1 MPILEPLFNRLLPA
15 YTCFNNSSTVKPM
28 SFEIW
33 RSRIISSRM
42 HWNRCAAAIRVSELF
57 VRFPLPNFR
66 EAQGVKNRDD
76 LAPFK
81 EPGSYSCSA
90 NCDRLRADKLRL

>member
-33 RSRIISSRM
+33 RSRMGETSR
-42 HWNRCAAAIRVSELF
+42 
-57 VRFPLPNFR
+57 
-66 EAQGVKNRDD
+66 
-76 LAPFK
+76 
-81 EPGSYSCSA
+81 PGCTGTVVPRPSGCRSCSFGSLCRIFA
-90 NCDRLRADKLRL
+90 KPKA